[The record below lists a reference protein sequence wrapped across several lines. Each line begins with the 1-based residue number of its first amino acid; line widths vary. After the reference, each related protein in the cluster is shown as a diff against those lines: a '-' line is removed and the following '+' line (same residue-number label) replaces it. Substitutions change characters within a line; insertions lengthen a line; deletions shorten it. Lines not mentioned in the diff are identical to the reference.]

1 VEETSDPMLRYTI
14 RRLLLLIPTMFFV
27 AVIVFFLAHAAPGS
41 PFDAKAQGDKGLPT
55 ATILK
60 LEEHYGLNQP
70 VPVQFLLY
78 MESVAKFDFGNS
90 FRSGRLVSDIIGD
103 GFPVSAQ
110 LGIQALLIAIA
121 FALPLGVISA
131 LKQNT
136 MVDYGSLLFATIGTT
151 IPSFVIA
158 IFGIYLFGV
167 TFHLLDFV
175 GWGSTCGPLPSCDL
189 KKMLLP
195 TIILALGP
203 MAFLTRITRASMLE
217 AIRQDYVRTARAKGL
232 REQVVIVTHV
242 MKNAM
247 IPVATIIGPATAG
260 LITGSI
266 IIEGIF
272 SIPGIGRLFLQSI
285 LGRDYPLIMAVYL
298 LYAFLICLANLS
310 VDLVYGV
317 LDPRI
322 KVAN

>member
-1 VEETSDPMLRYTI
+1 MLKYTI

-41 PFDAKAQGDKGLPT
+41 PFDAKAVGDKQLPLT
-55 ATILK
+55 TILR
-60 LEEHYGLNQP
+60 LERLYGVDKP
-70 VPVQFLLY
+70 VHEQFILY
-78 MESVAKFDFGNS
+78 LENLARFDFGNS
-90 FRSGRLVSDIIGD
+90 FRSGRPVADIISD

-110 LGIQALLIAIA
+110 LGIQALLVAIA
-121 FALPLGVISA
+121 FALPLGVVSA
-131 LKQNT
+131 LKQNS
-136 MVDYGSLLFATIGTT
+136 MVDYGSLFFATIGTT
-151 IPSFVIA
+151 IPSFVLG
-158 IFGIYLFGV
+158 IFAIYLFGV
-167 TFHLLDFV
+167 TFHMFPFV
-175 GWGSTCGPLPSCDL
+175 GWATPSHWV
-189 KKMLLP
+189 LP
-195 TIILALGP
+195 TVILALGP

-232 REQVVIVTHV
+232 REQVVIVAHV

-266 IIEGIF
+266 IIEGLF

-322 KVAN
+322 KVAK

>member
-1 VEETSDPMLRYTI
+1 MLKYTI

-70 VPVQFLLY
+70 VAVQFLLY

-110 LGIQALLIAIA
+110 LGIQALLIALA
-121 FALPLGVISA
+121 FALPLGVVSA
-131 LKQNT
+131 LRQNT
-136 MVDYGSLLFATIGTT
+136 AVDYASLFFATIGTT
-151 IPSFVIA
+151 IPSFVISIFA
-158 IFGIYLFGV
+158 IYFFGV
-167 TFHLLDFV
+167 TFHLLPFV
-175 GWGSTCGPLPSCDL
+175 GWATPQHWV
-189 KKMLLP
+189 LP
-195 TIILALGP
+195 TVILALGP

-232 REQVVIVTHV
+232 REQVVIVGHV

-322 KVAN
+322 KVSK

>member
-1 VEETSDPMLRYTI
+1 MLKYTI

-60 LEEHYGLNQP
+60 LEEHYGLNKS
-70 VPVQFLLY
+70 VPEQFLLY

-90 FRSGRLVSDIIGD
+90 FRSGRPVSDIIGD

-110 LGIQALLIAIA
+110 LGMQALLIALA
-121 FALPLGVISA
+121 FALPLGVVSA
-131 LKQNT
+131 LRQNT
-136 MVDYGSLLFATIGTT
+136 AVDYASLFFATIGTT

-158 IFGIYLFGV
+158 IFAIYLFGV
-167 TFHLLDFV
+167 TLHWLPFV
-175 GWGSTCGPLPSCDL
+175 GWSTPTHWI
-189 KKMLLP
+189 LP
-195 TIILALGP
+195 TVILALGP

-217 AIRQDYVRTARAKGL
+217 AVRQDYVRTARAKGL
-232 REQVVIVTHV
+232 REQVVIVGHV

-247 IPVATIIGPATAG
+247 IPVATIVGPAVAG

-272 SIPGIGRLFLQSI
+272 SVPGIGRQFLQSI
-285 LGRDYPLIMAVYL
+285 LARDYPMIMAVYL
-298 LYAFLICLANLS
+298 LYAFLICIANLS
-310 VDLVYGV
+310 VDLVYGM

-322 KVAN
+322 KVAK

>member
-1 VEETSDPMLRYTI
+1 MLKYTI

-60 LEEHYGLNQP
+60 LEEHYGLNKS
-70 VPVQFLLY
+70 VPEQFLLY

-110 LGIQALLIAIA
+110 LGIQALLIALA
-121 FALPLGVISA
+121 FALPLGVVSA
-131 LKQNT
+131 LRQNT
-136 MVDYGSLLFATIGTT
+136 AVDYASLFFATIGTT
-151 IPSFVIA
+151 IPSFVISIFA
-158 IFGIYLFGV
+158 IYFFGV
-167 TFHLLDFV
+167 TFHLLPFV
-175 GWGSTCGPLPSCDL
+175 GWSTPQHWV
-189 KKMLLP
+189 LP
-195 TIILALGP
+195 TVILALGP

-232 REQVVIVTHV
+232 REQVVIVGHV

-322 KVAN
+322 KVAK

>member
-1 VEETSDPMLRYTI
+1 
-14 RRLLLLIPTMFFV
+14 MFFV

-60 LEEHYGLNQP
+60 LEEHYGLNRS
-70 VPVQFLLY
+70 VPEQFLLY

-110 LGIQALLIAIA
+110 LGMQALILALA

-131 LKQNT
+131 LRQNT
-136 MVDYGSLLFATIGTT
+136 AVDYASLFFATVGTT

-158 IFGIYLFGV
+158 IFAIYLFGV
-167 TFHLLDFV
+167 TQHLNPFV
-175 GWGSTCGPLPSCDL
+175 CWATPQHWV
-189 KKMLLP
+189 LP

-247 IPVATIIGPATAG
+247 IPIATIVGPAVAG

-298 LYAFLICLANLS
+298 LYAFLICIANLS
-310 VDLVYGV
+310 VDLVYGM

-322 KVAN
+322 KVAK

>member
-1 VEETSDPMLRYTI
+1 MLRYTI

-60 LEEHYGLNQP
+60 LEEHYGLNRP
-70 VPVQFLLY
+70 ITEQFLLY

-90 FRSGRLVSDIIGD
+90 FRSGRQVSEIIGEQ
-103 GFPVSAQ
+103 FPVSAQ
-110 LGIQALLIAIA
+110 LGVQALLFALA
-121 FALPLGVISA
+121 FALPLGVVSA
-131 LKQNT
+131 LRQNT
-136 MVDYGSLLFATIGTT
+136 AVDYASLLFATIGTT
-151 IPSFVIA
+151 IPSFVISIFA
-158 IFGIYLFGV
+158 IYFFGV
-167 TFHLLDFV
+167 TFHLLPFV
-175 GWGSTCGPLPSCDL
+175 GWATPQHWI
-189 KKMLLP
+189 LP
-195 TIILALGP
+195 TVILALGP

-232 REQVVIVTHV
+232 GEQVVIVTHV

-247 IPVATIIGPATAG
+247 IPVATIVGPAVAG

-272 SIPGIGRLFLQSI
+272 SVPGMGREFLRSI
-285 LGRDYPLIMAVYL
+285 LARDYPMIMGVYL

-310 VDLVYGV
+310 VDLVYGM

-322 KVAN
+322 KVSK

>member
-1 VEETSDPMLRYTI
+1 MLKYTI

-41 PFDAKAQGDKGLPT
+41 PFDAKSNGDKGLPLS
-55 ATILK
+55 TILRLEK
-60 LEEHYGLNQP
+60 LYGVDKP
-70 VPVQFLLY
+70 VGEQFVLY
-78 MESVAKFDFGNS
+78 LSNAARFDFGNS
-90 FRSGRLVSDIIGD
+90 FRSGRAVTDIIGEQ
-103 GFPVSAQ
+103 FPVSAQ
-110 LGIQALLIAIA
+110 LGVQALLVALA
-121 FALPLGVISA
+121 FALPLGVVSA

-136 MVDYGSLLFATIGTT
+136 MVDYASLFFATIGTT

-158 IFGIYLFGV
+158 IFAIYLFGV
-167 TFHLLDFV
+167 TFHLLPFV
-175 GWGSTCGPLPSCDL
+175 GWSTPQHWI
-189 KKMLLP
+189 LP

-232 REQVVIVTHV
+232 REQVVIVAHV

-247 IPVATIIGPATAG
+247 IPIATIVGPAVAG

-272 SIPGIGRLFLQSI
+272 SIPGIGREFLRSI

-298 LYAFLICLANLS
+298 LYAFLICVANLS
-310 VDLVYGV
+310 VDLVYGM

-322 KVAN
+322 KVGR

>member
-1 VEETSDPMLRYTI
+1 MLKYTI

-41 PFDAKAQGDKGLPT
+41 PFDAKSNGDKGLPT
-55 ATILK
+55 STILR
-60 LEEHYGLNQP
+60 LEEHYGVNRP
-70 VPVQFLLY
+70 VHEQFLLY
-78 MESVAKFDFGNS
+78 LSNAARFDFGNS
-90 FRSGRLVSDIIGD
+90 FRSGRLVSDIIAD
-103 GFPVSAQ
+103 EFPVSAQ
-110 LGIQALLIAIA
+110 LGVQALLVAIA

-131 LKQNT
+131 LKQNS
-136 MVDYGSLLFATIGTT
+136 MIDYGALFFATIGTT
-151 IPSFVIA
+151 IPSFVIS

-167 TFHLLDFV
+167 TFHILPFV
-175 GWGSTCGPLPSCDL
+175 GWATPQHWI
-189 KKMLLP
+189 LP

-203 MAFLTRITRASMLE
+203 MAFLARITRASMLE

-247 IPVATIIGPATAG
+247 IPVATIIGPAIAG

-272 SIPGIGRLFLQSI
+272 SIPGIGREFLRSI

-298 LYAFLICLANLS
+298 LYAFLICVANLS
-310 VDLVYGV
+310 VDLVYGM

-322 KVAN
+322 KVGR

>member
-1 VEETSDPMLRYTI
+1 MLKYTI

-41 PFDAKAQGDKGLPT
+41 PFDAKVVGDKQLPL
-55 ATILK
+55 ATIER
-60 LEEHYGLNQP
+60 LENLYGVNKP
-70 VPVQFLLY
+70 VHEQFLLY
-78 MESVAKFDFGNS
+78 LGNVARFDFGTS
-90 FRSGRLVSDIIGD
+90 FRSGRQVSDIIGD

-110 LGIQALLIAIA
+110 LGSQALLLALA

-131 LKQNT
+131 LKQNSL
-136 MVDYGSLLFATIGTT
+136 VDYGSLLFATIGTT
-151 IPSFVIA
+151 IPSFVIG

-167 TFHLLDFV
+167 TLHLLPFI
-175 GWGSTCGPLPSCDL
+175 GWATPLHWV
-189 KKMLLP
+189 LP
-195 TIILALGP
+195 TVILALGP

-217 AIRQDYVRTARAKGL
+217 AIRQDFVRTARAKGL
-232 REQVVIVTHV
+232 REQVVIVGHV

-247 IPVATIIGPATAG
+247 IPVATIIGPAAAG

-266 IIEGIF
+266 IIEGLF
-272 SIPGIGRLFLQSI
+272 SIPGIGRQFLQSI
-285 LGRDYPLIMAVYL
+285 LGRDYPLIMGTYL

-322 KVAN
+322 KVAK

>member
-1 VEETSDPMLRYTI
+1 MLKYTI

-110 LGIQALLIAIA
+110 LGIQALLIALA
-121 FALPLGVISA
+121 FALPLGVVSA
-131 LKQNT
+131 LRQNT
-136 MVDYGSLLFATIGTT
+136 AVDYASLFFATIGTT
-151 IPSFVIA
+151 IPSFVISIFA
-158 IFGIYLFGV
+158 IYFFGV
-167 TFHLLDFV
+167 TFHLLPFV
-175 GWGSTCGPLPSCDL
+175 GWATPQHWV
-189 KKMLLP
+189 LP
-195 TIILALGP
+195 TVILALGP

-232 REQVVIVTHV
+232 REQVVIVGHV

-322 KVAN
+322 KVAK

>member
-1 VEETSDPMLRYTI
+1 MLKYTI

-41 PFDAKAQGDKGLPT
+41 PFDAKAQGDKNLPT

-60 LEEHYGLNQP
+60 LEEHYGLNEP
-70 VPVQFLLY
+70 VTTQFLLY

-90 FRSGRLVSDIIGD
+90 FRSGRAVSDIISD

-110 LGIQALLIAIA
+110 LGIQALLVALA
-121 FALPLGVISA
+121 FALPLGVVSA
-131 LKQNT
+131 LRQNT
-136 MVDYGSLLFATIGTT
+136 AVDYGSLFFATVGTT
-151 IPSFVIA
+151 IPSFVLGIFA
-158 IFGIYLFGV
+158 IYIFGVWLHLFP
-167 TFHLLDFV
+167 FV
-175 GWGSTCGPLPSCDL
+175 GWSTPQHWV
-189 KKMLLP
+189 LP
-195 TIILALGP
+195 TVILALGP

-266 IIEGIF
+266 IIEGLF

-310 VDLVYGV
+310 VDLVYGM

-322 KVAN
+322 KVGN

>member
-1 VEETSDPMLRYTI
+1 MLKYTI

-41 PFDAKAQGDKGLPT
+41 PFDAKSNGDKGLPL
-55 ATILK
+55 ATIQR
-60 LEEHYGLNQP
+60 LERLYGVDRP
-70 VPVQFLLY
+70 VEEQFVLY
-78 MESVAKFDFGNS
+78 LSNVARFDFGNS
-90 FRSGRLVSDIIGD
+90 FRSGRPVSDIIGD

-110 LGIQALLIAIA
+110 LGLQALLIALG

-131 LKQNT
+131 LKQNSL
-136 MVDYGSLLFATIGTT
+136 VDYGSLFFATIGTT

-158 IFGIYLFGV
+158 IVFIYLFGV
-167 TFHLLDFV
+167 TFHLLPFV
-175 GWGSTCGPLPSCDL
+175 GWSTPAHWV
-189 KKMLLP
+189 LP
-195 TIILALGP
+195 TVILALGP
-203 MAFLTRITRASMLE
+203 MAFLTRITRAAMLE

-232 REQVVIVTHV
+232 REQAVIVTHV

-247 IPVATIIGPATAG
+247 IPIATIVGPATAG

-272 SIPGIGRLFLQSI
+272 SIPGIGRQFLQSI
-285 LGRDYPLIMAVYL
+285 LARDYPMIMAVYL

-310 VDLVYGV
+310 VDLVYGL

-322 KVAN
+322 KVSK

>member
-1 VEETSDPMLRYTI
+1 
-14 RRLLLLIPTMFFV
+14 MFFV

-41 PFDAKAQGDKGLPT
+41 PFDAKSNGDKGLPL
-55 ATILK
+55 ATIQR
-60 LEEHYGLNQP
+60 LERLYGVDRP
-70 VPVQFLLY
+70 VEEQFVLY
-78 MESVAKFDFGNS
+78 LSNVARFDFGNS
-90 FRSGRLVSDIIGD
+90 FRSGRPVSDIIGD

-110 LGIQALLIAIA
+110 LGLQALLIALG

-131 LKQNT
+131 LKQNSL
-136 MVDYGSLLFATIGTT
+136 VDYGSLFFATIGTT

-158 IFGIYLFGV
+158 IVFIYLFGV
-167 TFHLLDFV
+167 TFHLLPFV
-175 GWGSTCGPLPSCDL
+175 GWSTPAHWV
-189 KKMLLP
+189 LP
-195 TIILALGP
+195 TVILALGP
-203 MAFLTRITRASMLE
+203 MAFLTRITRAAMLE

-232 REQVVIVTHV
+232 REQAVIVTHV

-247 IPVATIIGPATAG
+247 IPIATIVGPATAG

-272 SIPGIGRLFLQSI
+272 SIPGIGRQFLQSI
-285 LGRDYPLIMAVYL
+285 LARDYPMIMAVYL

-310 VDLVYGV
+310 VDLVYGL

-322 KVAN
+322 KVSK